1 MEENKHDAVI
11 DDSAAPI
18 LNSVIR
24 SGFSEQTTFKRELKE
39 GKRQKDKE
47 ETKALRLEKARV
59 CRSHHKMAR
68 A

>member
-1 MEENKHDAVI
+1 MKENKRGAVI
-11 DDSAAPI
+11 DDSAAPV
-18 LNSVIR
+18 LNSAVR

-39 GKRQKDKE
+39 GKRQKGKE
-47 ETKALRLEKARV
+47 AMKALRLEKARV